1 MKLDPDLKLE
11 LLEKAGIY
19 SNRLSIDEPK
29 IVFKTKEVL
38 AMPKQITEGRRTT
51 AYKYYGITYLD
62 HNLVF
67 LNIRKMPDEKTI
79 ENTLVHELIH
89 LRFPYLSH
97 GKKFNK
103 LIRRLKEKDF
113 LHTKKE
119 NSKGKN
125 FHS

>member
-1 MKLDPDLKLE
+1 VKLDPDLKLE

-67 LNIRKMPDEKTI
+67 LNIRKIPDEKTI
-79 ENTLVHELIH
+79 EGVMPNSIS
-89 LRFPYLSH
+89 LSVVASPTV
-97 GKKFNK
+97 
-103 LIRRLKEKDF
+103 ITRE
-113 LHTKKE
+113 
-119 NSKGKN
+119 S
-125 FHS
+125 